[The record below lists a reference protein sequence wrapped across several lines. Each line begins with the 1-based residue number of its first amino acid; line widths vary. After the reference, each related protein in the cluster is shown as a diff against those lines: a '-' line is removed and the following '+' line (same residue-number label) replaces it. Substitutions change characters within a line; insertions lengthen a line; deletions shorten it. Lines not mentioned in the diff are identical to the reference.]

1 VLYADAYMFV
11 QDKFYQFDIDIIED
25 VMTQLSLKTAIKDWG
40 KMQCELL
47 RQKQGSCTREEV
59 SKQNIL

>member
-1 VLYADAYMFV
+1 MFV

-40 KMQCELL
+40 KMQCKLL

-59 SKQNIL
+59 SKQNIM